1 MNWKLGLNLYSS
13 KLMLFNPSDL
23 KKNDVKTEIENE
35 KYHIY
40 LICKRKK
47 IHYEK
52 TEIEENIGYTTLF
65 YLDDNF
71 NKEYLRCSHPLD
83 LLKINGIKNGV
94 FNIDCGEEK
103 NIEVKDQI
111 LINSFYVIPDDIE
124 GTTIKKSLPTDLEV
138 MYVGQAFGRKK
149 NKKIDYRIAKHEK
162 IQKIALEI
170 LDNSSNEEV
179 LIIGVKIDVNDLSTS
194 IVEFNSQTK
203 KPTLESIFDL
213 RDKASQRITPGQEIT
228 IFEASL
234 INYFKPKF
242 NEKYKSKFPSTDFT
256 SIDEIYKTDFD
267 YSAMTL
273 DTKPVRIRVFS
284 DKIKEPKYIHSMHF
298 PLKTKRDKKSF
309 YEYLKEN

>member
-1 MNWKLGLNLYSS
+1 MNWKVGMNLYSS

-23 KKNDVKTEIENE
+23 KKNDVKTEIEKE

-52 TEIEENIGYTTLF
+52 TEIKDNVGFTTFF
-65 YLDDNF
+65 YLNDNF
-71 NKEYLRCSHPLD
+71 DKEYLRHSHSLD
-83 LLKINGIKNGV
+83 LLKINGIKNGI

-103 NIEVKDQI
+103 NVKVKDQI
-111 LINSFYVIPDDIE
+111 FINSFYVIPDDIE
-124 GTTIKKSLPTDLEV
+124 GTTVTKSLPTDLEV

-149 NKKIDYRIAKHEK
+149 NRKIDYRLAKHEK

-170 LDNSSNEEV
+170 LDKSSNEEV

-194 IVEFNSQTK
+194 IVEINSQTE
-203 KPTLESIFDL
+203 KPTLQSLLDL
-213 RDKASQRITPGQEIT
+213 KNKASQRITSGQEVT
-228 IFEASL
+228 VFEASL

-242 NEKYKSKFPSTDFT
+242 NEKYKSVFPSTDFV

-273 DTKPVRIRVFS
+273 DTKPVRVRVFS
-284 DKIKEPKYIHSMHF
+284 ENIKEPKYIHSMHF
-298 PLKTKRDKKSF
+298 PLKTKSEKKSF
-309 YEYLKEN
+309 YEYLKEK